1 MYPRFLQFGAFV
13 ISTYGVLAAL
23 AALCGIALWTSIA
36 RRTGLDAAK
45 IQNTG
50 LLAVVCVV
58 VGARLA
64 VQVIDQIEAG
74 TAKGIK
80 QEKSQAS
87 KAPKLV
93 KEHGLI
99 DWNRPARRAG

>member
-1 MYPRFLQFGAFV
+1 MYPRFLQFATFL
-13 ISTYGVLAAL
+13 IFTYGVLAAL
-23 AALCGIALWTSIA
+23 AALCGIALCTSIA

-64 VQVIDQIEAG
+64 VGGANWRGFLAGPLLILSAG
-74 TAKGIK
+74 TL
-80 QEKSQAS
+80 AS
-87 KAPKLV
+87 GSAAIFGVLLAAV
-93 KEHGLI
+93 AVILSLL
-99 DWNRPARRAG
+99 